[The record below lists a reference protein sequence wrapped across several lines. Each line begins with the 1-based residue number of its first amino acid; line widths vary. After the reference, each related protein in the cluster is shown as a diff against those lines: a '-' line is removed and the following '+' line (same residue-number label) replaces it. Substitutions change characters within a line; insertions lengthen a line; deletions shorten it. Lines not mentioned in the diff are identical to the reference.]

1 MWKAILQDLATS
13 SGWVNKLLLVSQ
25 RCLKLAL
32 FFLQMGQGK
41 NVGDGSG
48 VCHSSVISSAPH
60 VPELLSGFQF
70 LSSVTNAQGSEI
82 HLCLFV
88 FKYTLHKYTLVRA
101 FSNFYKKWKFGR
113 MESILKR

>member
-1 MWKAILQDLATS
+1 
-13 SGWVNKLLLVSQ
+13 
-25 RCLKLAL
+25 
-32 FFLQMGQGK
+32 MGQGK

-48 VCHSSVISSAPH
+48 VCHSSVISSASH
-60 VPELLSGFQF
+60 VPGLPSGFQF

>member
-48 VCHSSVISSAPH
+48 VCHSSVISSASH
-60 VPELLSGFQF
+60 VPGLPSGFQF

-88 FKYTLHKYTLVRA
+88 FKYTLLPVRA